1 MKISVDPKV
10 SPHFWGCLIFF
21 LHIVGIVGT
30 ILPATRALTVSLT
43 PINLMVSLAILLF
56 SFDYS
61 RRLITISLIIFAAGY
76 LLEVAGVKTGI
87 LFGQYAYGPTLGF
100 SVFDVPLVMGV
111 NWVMLCLAFSA
122 ISLYFFQN
130 FWLKV
135 LTAALLMVM
144 LDVLIEPVA
153 IKLDYWQWEGDVIPF
168 RNYLTWFIASAA
180 LNGLLLR
187 FEVIQKNIIAIYLIM
202 SQIIYFIFVYFF
214 L

>member
-1 MKISVDPKV
+1 M
-10 SPHFWGCLIFF
+10 
-21 LHIVGIVGT
+21 
-30 ILPATRALTVSLT
+30 
-43 PINLMVSLAILLF
+43 
-56 SFDYS
+56 
-61 RRLITISLIIFAAGY
+61 
-76 LLEVAGVKTGI
+76 AGVKTGI

-135 LTAALLMVM
+135 LIAALLMVI

-168 RNYLTWFIASAA
+168 RNYLTWFIASTA